1 MKSRKFQL
9 NKTDLTKILTGAGIA
24 GVGASLAFLVETI
37 PFIDFGGYSPFVVAL
52 FSILANSVRKYL
64 AGK

>member
-9 NKTDLTKILTGAGIA
+9 NKTDLTKILTGAGVA
-24 GVGASLAFLVETI
+24 GAGASLAFLVETV
-37 PFIDFGGYSPFVVAL
+37 PFIDFGDWSPFVVAG

>member
-9 NKTDLTKILTGAGIA
+9 NKTDLTKILTGASIA
-24 GVGASLAFLVETI
+24 GAGAGLAFLVETI
-37 PFIDFGGYSPFVVAL
+37 PFIDFGEYSPFVVAL